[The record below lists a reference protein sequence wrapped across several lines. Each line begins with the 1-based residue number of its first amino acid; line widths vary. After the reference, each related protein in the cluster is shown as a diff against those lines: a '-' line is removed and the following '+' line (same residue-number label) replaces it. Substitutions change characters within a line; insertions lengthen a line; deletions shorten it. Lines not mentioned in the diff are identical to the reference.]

1 MSFKGWLVLL
11 LVLDVF
17 PILALYLFVSFDLA
31 ALDGVGSQVLRQE
44 KARDSQGENGKSLL
58 HKCLILRCG

>member
-1 MSFKGWLVLL
+1 M
-11 LVLDVF
+11 DAF
-17 PILALYLFVSFDLA
+17 PILAPYLFVSFDHA

-44 KARDSQGENGKSLL
+44 KARDGQGENAKSLL

>member
-1 MSFKGWLVLL
+1 MLL
-11 LVLDVF
+11 FDLDAF
-17 PILALYLFVSFDLA
+17 PILAPYLFVSFALA

-44 KARDSQGENGKSLL
+44 KARDGQGENGKSFL